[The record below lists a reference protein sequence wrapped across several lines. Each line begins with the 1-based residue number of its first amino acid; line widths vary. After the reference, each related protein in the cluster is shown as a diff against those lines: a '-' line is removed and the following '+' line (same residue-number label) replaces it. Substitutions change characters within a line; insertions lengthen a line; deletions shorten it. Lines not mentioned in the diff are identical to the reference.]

1 MLEKKIAERT
11 ADTLALR
18 SRQWAKLI
26 GKLRWAGMEDEAFR
40 LETIVASLPTGKR
53 PSVFGDPCETD

>member
-1 MLEKKIAERT
+1 MPGNKFAEGS
-11 ADTLALR
+11 ALALR

-40 LETIVASLPTGKR
+40 LETVVASLPARKR
-53 PSVFGDPCETD
+53 PSVLAEPSETD

>member
-1 MLEKKIAERT
+1 MLESKSAEVGT
-11 ADTLALR
+11 DTLVLR

-40 LETIVASLPTGKR
+40 LETIVASLPTRKR
-53 PSVFGDPCETD
+53 PSVFAEPFETD

>member
-1 MLEKKIAERT
+1 MLETKFAKGT

-18 SRQWAKLI
+18 SQRWAKLI

-40 LETIVASLPTGKR
+40 LETIVASLPTRKR
-53 PSVFGDPCETD
+53 PSVFAEPCETD

>member
-1 MLEKKIAERT
+1 MLETNFAE
-11 ADTLALR
+11 ASSDTFALR

-40 LETIVASLPTGKR
+40 LETIVASLPTRKR
-53 PSVFGDPCETD
+53 PSVFAEPCETD